1 VYEFAYHRADSVAD
15 AVAAFEDAEDGT
27 YIAGGMTLVPLLK
40 QRLAAPSTVIDIG
53 GIAELTALA
62 VEDDHLV
69 VGALV
74 PHDTVARSTV
84 VRDTIPALAALAGA
98 IGDPQVRNRGT
109 LGGSVANND
118 PAADYP
124 AGVLALGATIHT
136 DRREIAAEA
145 FFTGLFETALELGEL
160 VTRVSFP
167 IPAKSGYARFRQ
179 AASGYPLVG
188 VFVAATAGGPRV
200 AVTGAG
206 PGVFT
211 VPAMERALAADFSP
225 RALDGIDVPSD
236 GLNADLHGSAEYRA
250 HLVSV
255 MARRAVAAATG
266 QPHPG
271 TAC

>member
-1 VYEFAYHRADSVAD
+1 MFDFAYCRAGSVAE

-27 YIAGGMTLVPLLK
+27 YLAGGMTLVPVLK
-40 QRLAAPSTVIDIG
+40 QRLAAPSTVINLG
-53 GIAELTALA
+53 GISELSGIA
-62 VEDDHLV
+62 VEDNRLV
-69 VGALV
+69 IGALV

-84 VRDTIPALAALAGA
+84 VLDTIPALAALAGA

-136 DRREIAAEA
+136 DRRKITAEA
-145 FFTGLFETALELGEL
+145 FFTGLFETALEPGEL

-167 IPAKSGYARFRQ
+167 IPVKAGYARFRQ

-188 VFVAATAGGPRV
+188 VFVAETGEGPRV

-206 PGVFT
+206 PGVFA
-211 VPAMERALAADFSP
+211 VPEMEAALAADFSAG
-225 RALDGIDVPSD
+225 ALEGIAVPAD
-236 GLNADLHGSAEYRA
+236 GLNFDLHGSAEYRA

-255 MARRAVAAATG
+255 MAGRAVAIANG
-266 QPHPG
+266 
-271 TAC
+271 